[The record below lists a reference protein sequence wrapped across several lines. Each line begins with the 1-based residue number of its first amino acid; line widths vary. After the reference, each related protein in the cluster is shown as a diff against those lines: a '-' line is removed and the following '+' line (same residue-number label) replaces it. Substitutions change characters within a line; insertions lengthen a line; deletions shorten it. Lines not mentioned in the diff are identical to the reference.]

1 MRRTLPAFAP
11 VSWGLEQTVTQRH
24 PVVGGSV
31 VTNQPTSRKSAA
43 LGSWMRDAGCVGGT
57 FASRNPHPASRYI
70 RAMLS
75 VTFLGTSAARP
86 TVERNVSAMA
96 LVREGETLLFECGEG
111 TQRQMMRYGVSFA
124 LSEIFFT
131 HFHADHFLG
140 VIGLIRT
147 LGLQVRTEPMVL
159 YGPKGAK
166 KVLGQAIQLGVERVP
181 FEVEIEEVKPGM
193 VLGERGK
200 GKREGY
206 DICVFGTEHGGGSV
220 GYALREHER
229 PGRFDPDK
237 ARAAGVPEGHLW
249 GKLQRGETVGLA
261 DGRTVSADGI
271 VGSKRPGRLV
281 VFTGDTRPC
290 AAVVDAAQGADLLI
304 HEATFGEEEKERAK
318 ETGHSTAREAA
329 QIALAAKARRLVLSH
344 VSARY
349 SISAE
354 ELVKEAREVFKETAV
369 AKDGM
374 TIEVPYQP

>member
-1 MRRTLPAFAP
+1 
-11 VSWGLEQTVTQRH
+11 
-24 PVVGGSV
+24 
-31 VTNQPTSRKSAA
+31 
-43 LGSWMRDAGCVGGT
+43 
-57 FASRNPHPASRYI
+57 
-70 RAMLS
+70 MLS

-147 LGLQVRTEPMVL
+147 LGLQTRAEPMTL
-159 YGPKGAK
+159 YGPRGAK
-166 KVLGQAIQLGVERVP
+166 KLLTQALQLGVERVP
-181 FEVEIEEVKPGM
+181 FEIEIREVKPGD
-193 VLGERGK
+193 VIGSNHAPRTTYQIEAFAT
-200 GKREGY
+200 
-206 DICVFGTEHGGGSV
+206 DHGGSSV

-229 PGRFDPDK
+229 RGRFDVDK
-237 ARAAGVPEGHLW
+237 ARAAGIPEGPLW
-249 GKLQRGETVGLA
+249 GKLTKGEAIELP
-261 DGRTVSADGI
+261 DGRRLTPDSF
-271 VGSKRPGRLV
+271 VGPKRPGRLV

-290 AAVVDAAQGADLLI
+290 AGVVDASQGADLLI
-304 HEATFGEEEKERAK
+304 HEATFGEEEKDRAK

-329 QIALAAKARRLVLSH
+329 QVALAAKARRLVLSH

-349 SISAE
+349 SISAD
-354 ELVKEAREVFKETAV
+354 ELVKEAREVFKETVV

-374 TIEVPYQP
+374 TVEVPYND

>member
-1 MRRTLPAFAP
+1 
-11 VSWGLEQTVTQRH
+11 
-24 PVVGGSV
+24 
-31 VTNQPTSRKSAA
+31 
-43 LGSWMRDAGCVGGT
+43 
-57 FASRNPHPASRYI
+57 
-70 RAMLS
+70 MLS

-147 LGLQVRTEPMVL
+147 LGLQVRTEPMRL

-166 KVLGQAIQLGVERVP
+166 KLLTQALQLGVERVP
-181 FEVEIEEVKPGM
+181 FEVEIVEVKPGM
-193 VLGERGK
+193 ALREQGAGKPGMALREQGAGSRERD
-200 GKREGY
+200 GY
-206 DICVFGTEHGGGSV
+206 EIHVFGTEHGGGSV

-249 GKLQRGETVGLA
+249 GKLQRGETVELA
-261 DGRTVSADGI
+261 DGRKVSAEGI
-271 VGSKRPGRLV
+271 VGPKRPGRLV

-290 AAVVDAAQGADLLI
+290 AGVVDAAQGADLLI

-329 QIALAAKARRLVLSH
+329 QVALAAKARRLVLSH

-354 ELVKEAREVFKETAV
+354 ELVKEAREVFKETVV

-374 TIEVPYQP
+374 TIEVPFND

>member
-1 MRRTLPAFAP
+1 
-11 VSWGLEQTVTQRH
+11 
-24 PVVGGSV
+24 
-31 VTNQPTSRKSAA
+31 
-43 LGSWMRDAGCVGGT
+43 MRDAGCECAPT
-57 FASRNPHPASRYI
+57 HPASRI
-70 RAMLS
+70 PPPVIFGPMLS

-86 TVERNVSAMA
+86 TVERNVSALA
-96 LVREGETLLFECGEG
+96 LMREGETLLFECGEG

-166 KVLGQAIQLGVERVP
+166 KLLGQAIQLGVERVP
-181 FEVEIEEVKPGM
+181 FEVEIRELKPGD
-193 VLGERGK
+193 VVVQRATSNVQRDSYE
-200 GKREGY
+200 
-206 DICVFGTEHGGGSV
+206 IHVFGTEHGGGSV
-220 GYALREHER
+220 GYAVREHER
-229 PGRFDPDK
+229 LGRFDPEK
-237 ARAAGVPEGHLW
+237 ARAAGVPEGPLW
-249 GKLQRGETVGLA
+249 GKLQKGETVGLP
-261 DGRTVSADGI
+261 DGRTVTAEGI
-271 VGSKRPGRLV
+271 VGPKRPGRLV

-290 AAVVDAAQGADLLI
+290 AGVVDAAQGADLLI

-329 QIALAAKARRLVLSH
+329 QVALAAKARRLVLSH

-354 ELVKEAREVFKETAV
+354 ELVKEAREVFKETVV

-374 TIEVPYQP
+374 TIEVPFPD

>member
-1 MRRTLPAFAP
+1 MVAHRAPRTLK
-11 VSWGLEQTVTQRH
+11 
-24 PVVGGSV
+24 
-31 VTNQPTSRKSAA
+31 QPRTTYRA
-43 LGSWMRDAGCVGGT
+43 L
-57 FASRNPHPASRYI
+57 YI
-70 RAMLS
+70 CPMLP
-75 VTFLGTSAARP
+75 VTFLGTSGTRP

-181 FEVEIEEVKPGM
+181 FEVEIREVKAGD
-193 VLGERGK
+193 VIVQRATGNVQRDS
-200 GKREGY
+200 Y
-206 DICVFGTEHGGGSV
+206 DIHVFGTEHGGGSV

-229 PGRFDPDK
+229 RGRFDVEK
-237 ARAAGVPEGHLW
+237 ARAAGIPEGPLW
-249 GKLQRGETVGLA
+249 GKLSKGETIELA
-261 DGRTVSADGI
+261 DGRKLTADGF
-271 VGSKRPGRLV
+271 VGPKRPGRLV

-290 AAVVDAAQGADLLI
+290 ASVVDAAQGADLLI

-318 ETGHSTAREAA
+318 ETGHATAREAA
-329 QIALAAKARRLVLSH
+329 QVALAARAKRLVLSH

-354 ELVKEAREVFKETAV
+354 EVVKEARDVFKETVV

-374 TIEVPYQP
+374 TVEVPLTD